1 MKRNLFPLTIIAA
14 LFFLAVLLPTQVA
27 AIALNATGAPLI
39 PSLDS
44 STSMATHVVQ
54 RGDTLYSIARR
65 YDTTVDALL
74 MTNGLDSNTI
84 WIGQVLQISS
94 FSPSSAYSAPSAGYI
109 EHTVVRED
117 TLYSLSRRY
126 GSTVE
131 AIMQVNHLSGTN
143 INAGQRLLIASTSVP
158 MAQNNNAYT
167 VAQRDT
173 LYSIARRYGTTVDA
187 IMALNKLS
195 SSHIFVGQRL
205 LITPVK
211 SPSAQI
217 TVVPTAIPMSTA
229 VPSPVAPP
237 TPMRTPLPMQTSMAT
252 PRPSASPT
260 ATRQFTTYQC
270 SSDTYNCEEGRPQEE
285 SQRIYEY
292 CFDLTGRDIHD
303 LDRDDDGVACEADLR
318 TSAPTGPFILNEC
331 GSNVY
336 NCGNFVP
343 QEDAQRTFEHCLN
356 LNGGD
361 IHDLDRDDDGVACEE
376 NLPRGFTLVR

>member
-1 MKRNLFPLTIIAA
+1 MKRNSFPFTIIAA
-14 LFFLAVLLPTQVA
+14 LVFLTVLLPTQVA
-27 AIALNATGAPLI
+27 AIALNTTGAPLA

-54 RGDTLYSIARR
+54 RGDTLYSIAKR
-65 YDTTVDALL
+65 YNTTVDALL
-74 MTNGLDSNTI
+74 MRNGLDSNTI

-94 FSPSSAYSAPSAGYI
+94 FPASSAPSALSAGNI
-109 EHTVVRED
+109 EHIVVRED

-143 INAGQRLLIASTSVP
+143 IYVGQRLLIASTSVP
-158 MAQNNNAYT
+158 MVQNNNAYT
-167 VAQRDT
+167 VAQGDT
-173 LYSIARRYGTTVDA
+173 LYSIARRHGTTVDA

-195 SSHIFVGQRL
+195 SSHIYVGQRL
-205 LITPVK
+205 LVTATK
-211 SPSAQI
+211 APSAPV
-217 TVVPTAIPMSTA
+217 TVVPN
-229 VPSPVAPP
+229 PVAPP
-237 TPMRTPLPMQTSMAT
+237 TPMRTPVPMQTSIST
-252 PRPSASPT
+252 PVPSASPT

-270 SSDTYNCEEGRPQEE
+270 SSDTYNCEQGRPQEE

-303 LDRDDDGVACEADLR
+303 LDRDNDEVACEADLP
-318 TSAPTGPFILNEC
+318 TSAPTATGPFVFDEC
-331 GSNVY
+331 GFDAY
-336 NCGNFVP
+336 NCGNFGP
-343 QEDAQRTFEHCLN
+343 QADAQRTFEYCRN

-376 NLPRGFTLVR
+376 NLPRGFTVVR